1 MQLYDLIQSMTKSE
15 KRHFKLHV
23 QIIKYKKE
31 TPKYILLFDLIN
43 SQTEYDEE
51 AIREE
56 GFGSSVKSFLH
67 EKLLESLHLFHLYK
81 LIDNELNALLS
92 QIYVLFEKKIWDEM
106 GRKIKKTKQIAKD
119 NERFLV
125 LLETIELEQHWAFK
139 TMTNN
144 LEKEKQEVRKQYDNF
159 CQYFDL
165 SAQVTILRGRDRSF
179 AHPNNLKQF
188 KELTDIPLFNDS
200 DAALSVRAATYCHY
214 MNYLRCEVADQPEK
228 ARKHLGAIVEMGQ
241 TNHFLFYVRDY
252 APFYIRVLSTLMSL
266 SDDNEE
272 IIHLLETMKNI
283 PAQSIDTKYTIAINQ
298 IKEFGRQAKELEG
311 KLLIDEM
318 EQNWDKYAKGIKNTR
333 LSYFMR
339 HAMLFYSIFEEWDNA
354 QKWMK
359 KIYAIG
365 RSDDRRDVQIGT
377 RLWQLVISYEQNPA
391 ELDKS
396 IQSVYKYLVRNEHY
410 FEVEAYIIKIFKDL
424 CKVVDGKEERIICQK
439 LYDFLNKKI
448 KNTTGT
454 PRNSLIHLL
463 IWAESKITKT
473 TMAEVRKSS

>member
-144 LEKEKQEVRKQYDNF
+144 LEKHLHTCR
-159 CQYFDL
+159 
-165 SAQVTILRGRDRSF
+165 
-179 AHPNNLKQF
+179 LK
-188 KELTDIPLFNDS
+188 
-200 DAALSVRAATYCHY
+200 
-214 MNYLRCEVADQPEK
+214 
-228 ARKHLGAIVEMGQ
+228 
-241 TNHFLFYVRDY
+241 
-252 APFYIRVLSTLMSL
+252 
-266 SDDNEE
+266 
-272 IIHLLETMKNI
+272 
-283 PAQSIDTKYTIAINQ
+283 
-298 IKEFGRQAKELEG
+298 
-311 KLLIDEM
+311 
-318 EQNWDKYAKGIKNTR
+318 
-333 LSYFMR
+333 
-339 HAMLFYSIFEEWDNA
+339 
-354 QKWMK
+354 
-359 KIYAIG
+359 
-365 RSDDRRDVQIGT
+365 
-377 RLWQLVISYEQNPA
+377 
-391 ELDKS
+391 
-396 IQSVYKYLVRNEHY
+396 
-410 FEVEAYIIKIFKDL
+410 
-424 CKVVDGKEERIICQK
+424 
-439 LYDFLNKKI
+439 
-448 KNTTGT
+448 
-454 PRNSLIHLL
+454 
-463 IWAESKITKT
+463 
-473 TMAEVRKSS
+473 